1 MNALTVGKFAPV
13 HGVGMIFQKVTNVK
27 AAEII
32 NLIIKI
38 KMNKILKLQKLSD
51 IILIANFVA
60 LLISILLNLALY
72 KRVENV
78 MIILSISFALS
89 LFFYFIIS
97 AIATFKE
104 N

>member
-1 MNALTVGKFAPV
+1 
-13 HGVGMIFQKVTNVK
+13 MIFQKVTNVK

>member
-1 MNALTVGKFAPV
+1 
-13 HGVGMIFQKVTNVK
+13 MIFQKGTDVK
-27 AAEII
+27 AAKII

-38 KMNKILKLQKLSD
+38 KMNKIFKLQKLSD

-78 MIILSISFALS
+78 MIIFSISFGLS
-89 LFFYFIIS
+89 LLFYFIIS
-97 AIATFKE
+97 AIANFKE